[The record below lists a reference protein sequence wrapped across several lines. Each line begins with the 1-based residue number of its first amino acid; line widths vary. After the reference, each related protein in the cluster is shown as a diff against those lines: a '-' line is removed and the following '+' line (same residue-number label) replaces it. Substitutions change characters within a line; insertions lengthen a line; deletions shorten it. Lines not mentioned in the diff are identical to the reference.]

1 MHNID
6 LIAND
11 EFASAITQ
19 GRNVVSVRAV
29 FHLLLKLHGIWS
41 VRWDYRQEKDNRWS
55 EASQQN
61 LIPACLK
68 YKTFLDGV
76 SILNKFKINNFH
88 WKSFKS
94 AILKVL
100 VLTLKTCFAGNM
112 IWIRF
117 TNVTKALR
125 DKSGKEF
132 RWITF
137 LSLIEVGQVDT
148 LTQLVLKHL

>member
-88 WKSFKS
+88 
-94 AILKVL
+94 
-100 VLTLKTCFAGNM
+100 
-112 IWIRF
+112 
-117 TNVTKALR
+117 
-125 DKSGKEF
+125 
-132 RWITF
+132 
-137 LSLIEVGQVDT
+137 
-148 LTQLVLKHL
+148 